1 MDADRE
7 TACCF
12 TGHREI
18 PADDMGGIREN
29 LRREIERLYTENGIT
44 VFYAG
49 GATGFDALASEAVIE
64 RRAVHSDIR
73 LVIVMPHKEQAKRWG
88 EEEKVQHEH
97 IKSSADKVIC
107 LAEHY
112 YRGCMQRRNRYMV
125 DHSSVCICYLTRD
138 TGGTAYTVKYARK
151 QDLSII
157 NLVEDS
163 TIACRPLHSSIIS
176 NSGSSSGS

>member
-1 MDADRE
+1 MDADGE

-18 PADDMGGIREN
+18 PADDVDGIREH
-29 LRREIERLYTENGIT
+29 LKREIEQLYTENGVA

-64 RRAVHSDIR
+64 RRVVHPDIC
-73 LVIVMPHKEQAKRWG
+73 LVIVMPHREQARRWSA
-88 EEEKVQHEH
+88 EEKAQHEH

-112 YRGCMQRRNRYMV
+112 YRGCMQRRNRNMV
-125 DHSSVCICYLTRD
+125 DHSSVCICYLTQD

-151 QDLSII
+151 QGLSIL
-157 NLVEDS
+157 NLSEAQQKCVS
-163 TIACRPLHSSIIS
+163 P
-176 NSGSSSGS
+176 

>member
-7 TACCF
+7 IACCF

-18 PADDMGGIREN
+18 PTSDMDGIREH
-29 LRREIERLYTENGIT
+29 LKSEIEWLYTENRVT

-49 GATGFDALASEAVIE
+49 GATGFDTLASKAVIE
-64 RRAVHSDIR
+64 RRVVHPDIR
-73 LVIVMPHKEQAKRWG
+73 LVIVMPHKEQAKRWIV
-88 EEEKVQHEH
+88 EEKTQHELM
-97 IKSSADKVIC
+97 KSSADEVIC

-125 DHSSVCICYLTRD
+125 DRSSICICYLTQD

-151 QDLSII
+151 QGLSVI
-157 NLVEDS
+157 NLAEEYQKGLS
-163 TIACRPLHSSIIS
+163 QNGKGLI
-176 NSGSSSGS
+176 

>member
-7 TACCF
+7 SACCF

-18 PADDMGGIREN
+18 PTGGVDGIREK

-64 RRAVHSDIR
+64 RRAIHPDIH
-73 LVIVMPHKEQAKRWG
+73 LVIVMPHKEQAKRWSA
-88 EEEKVQHEH
+88 EEKAQHDH
-97 IKSSADKVIC
+97 IKRSADKVIC

-112 YRGCMQRRNRYMV
+112 YRGCMQCRDRYMV
-125 DHSSVCICYLTRD
+125 DNSSICICYLTQD

-151 QDLSII
+151 QGLSVI
-157 NLVEDS
+157 NLAEAQQKCVS
-163 TIACRPLHSSIIS
+163 P
-176 NSGSSSGS
+176 

>member
-1 MDADRE
+1 MNRKNE

-18 PADDMGGIREN
+18 PIGDVDGIREH
-29 LRREIERLYTENGIT
+29 LKSEIERLYTENGVT

-64 RRAVHSDIR
+64 RRTGHPSIR
-73 LVIVMPHKEQAKRWG
+73 LVIVMPHKEQAKRWSA
-88 EEEKVQHEH
+88 EEKTRHEH
-97 IKSSADKVIC
+97 IKSSADEVIC

-125 DHSSVCICYLTRD
+125 DHSGICICYLMQD

-151 QDLSII
+151 QGLSVI
-157 NLVEDS
+157 NLAE
-163 TIACRPLHSSIIS
+163 T
-176 NSGSSSGS
+176 

>member
-1 MDADRE
+1 MNADRE

-18 PADDMGGIREN
+18 PICDMDGIREY
-29 LRREIERLYTENGIT
+29 LKREIERLYTENGIT

-64 RRAVHSDIR
+64 RRAVHPDIH
-73 LVIVMPHKEQAKRWG
+73 LVIVMPHKEQAKRWSV
-88 EEEKVQHEH
+88 EERTQHEH
-97 IKSSADKVIC
+97 IRSSADEVIC

-125 DHSSVCICYLTRD
+125 DHSGICICYLTQN

-151 QDLSII
+151 QGLSII
-157 NLVEDS
+157 NLAERS
-163 TIACRPLHSSIIS
+163 IA
-176 NSGSSSGS
+176 

>member
-1 MDADRE
+1 MDADKK

-18 PADDMGGIREN
+18 PTGDVDGIWER
-29 LRREIERLYTENGIT
+29 LKHEIERVYTESGVT

-49 GATGFDALASEAVIE
+49 GATGFDALASEAIIE
-64 RRAVHSDIR
+64 CRAVHPGIR
-73 LVIVMPHKEQAKRWG
+73 LVIVIPHKEQAKHWNV
-88 EEEKVQHEH
+88 EEKAQYEH

-125 DHSSVCICYLTRD
+125 DRSSVCICYLTKD
-138 TGGTAYTVKYARK
+138 TGGTAYTVRYARK
-151 QDLSII
+151 QRLSVT
-157 NLVEDS
+157 NL
-163 TIACRPLHSSIIS
+163 A
-176 NSGSSSGS
+176 GA

>member
-18 PADDMGGIREN
+18 PAGGVDGILEH
-29 LRREIERLYTENGIT
+29 LKREIERLYTENGIA

-64 RRAVHSDIR
+64 RRAMHPDIR
-73 LVIVMPHKEQAKRWG
+73 LVVVMPHKEQAKRWSA
-88 EEEKVQHEH
+88 EEKAQHEH
-97 IKSSADKVIC
+97 IKCSADEVIC

-125 DHSSVCICYLTRD
+125 DRSSICICYLTKD
-138 TGGTAYTVKYARK
+138 TGGTAYTVRYARK
-151 QDLSII
+151 QGLSVT
-157 NLVEDS
+157 NLVK
-163 TIACRPLHSSIIS
+163 A
-176 NSGSSSGS
+176 